1 MKIVTEHARVFLYQV
16 VIAFIALAAWECIG
30 RMSPF
35 WRFLIGTPTAIVA
48 ELFDL
53 CVNQGLWVHF
63 VITGS
68 EAVLG
73 LILGTAIGSVSG
85 LLLWYSNTTAQVAR
99 PFILAV
105 GSLPI
110 FAFAPLMIVW
120 FGVGFG
126 MKVALATFSTVF
138 VAFNQ
143 AYRGAT
149 LVTGD
154 YLDTLRGMNASR
166 GQIFRKAIIPGSIDW
181 VLASIRLNIG
191 FGLLG
196 AFIGE
201 FIAADRGLGYLIL
214 RAGGL
219 YNVPRAL
226 AAGVGIIVLAIGL
239 DMLGRLIERER
250 YVLVQVLSV
259 PRVLWSRHLG
269 N

>member
-1 MKIVTEHARVFLYQV
+1 MARRPRILVYQI
-16 VIAFIALAAWECIG
+16 VIAAVALAVWECIG
-30 RMSPF
+30 RLSSF
-35 WRFLIGTPTAIVA
+35 WRFLVGSPTAVFH
-48 ELFDL
+48 EFFDL
-53 CVNQGLWVHF
+53 LANHGLWVHF
-63 VITGS
+63 AVTGS

-73 LILGTAIGSVSG
+73 LVIGTVIGSVSG
-85 LLLWYSNTTAQVAR
+85 LSLWYSEATARVVR
-99 PFILAV
+99 PFILAF

-126 MKVALATFSTVF
+126 MKVALAGFSTVF

-143 AYRGAT
+143 GYRGAT
-149 LVTGD
+149 LVAND
-154 YLDTLRGMNASR
+154 YVDTLRGMNASR
-166 GQIFRKAIIPGSIDW
+166 AQIFRKVIVPGSIDW
-181 VLASIRLNIG
+181 VLASMRLNIG

-226 AAGVGIIVLAIGL
+226 AAGVGIIVLAVGL
-239 DMLGRLIERER
+239 DALGRVIETRR
-250 YVLVQVLSV
+250 YGLVQLISV
-259 PRVLWSRHLG
+259 PRVLWSRR
-269 N
+269 